1 MRPTRRRRPS
11 IEALA
16 ETPVHRVVMDYPES
30 LSVFLGR
37 QSFTSDKAASS
48 LGELMED
55 DPLVSVRIESAVAWR
70 PSS

>member
-16 ETPVHRVVMDYPES
+16 EMPVHRVVMDYPES

-37 QSFTSDKAASS
+37 RSFTSGEAAAS
-48 LGELMED
+48 LREVMEGD
-55 DPLVSVRIESAVAWR
+55 SSVSESIEPVLAWR